1 MDKFHSNP
9 YNPVN
14 QLITE
19 KQVISIMES
28 LSISNFK
35 PNNLSFYQTA
45 FVHKS
50 YCSMK
55 EYESYDQQIK
65 HYIYKKNPMKQWNF

>member
-9 YNPVN
+9 YNPN
-14 QLITE
+14 NHLITSE
-19 KQVISIMES
+19 QVQSIMKG
-28 LSISNFK
+28 LHIPNFN
-35 PNNLSFYQTA
+35 PTNLSFYQTA

-55 EYESYDQQIK
+55 EYEAYELPKDEFGLITLNYD
-65 HYIYKKNPMKQWNF
+65 Y